1 MKWVISSF
9 IIFALFIGTL
19 VFVCVRQDISLVS
32 ANYYQDELVHQGKM
46 DQQRNMLELSNQ
58 PVIQLENHQVRIS
71 YNQLNK
77 LTKGELRLT
86 RPSDSKL
93 DQRFKLTQ
101 NEEQH
106 FQLTVSEKGLY
117 RVTLQWSMDGKD
129 YYYEKL
135 MVL

>member
-1 MKWVISSF
+1 MKWVIGSF

-46 DQQRNMLELSNQ
+46 NQQRNMLELNSQ
-58 PVIQLENHQVRIS
+58 PLIQLENHQVKIS
-71 YNQLNK
+71 YSQLSK

-93 DQRFKLTQ
+93 DQRFKLTS
-101 NEEQH
+101 NEEQR
-106 FQLTVSEKGLY
+106 FQLTISEKGLY
-117 RVTLQWSMDGKD
+117 RVTLQWTMDGKD